1 MVATFFYP
9 HLFRSLTVFFAAF
22 TFMMYAV

>member
-1 MVATFFYP
+1 MLQLFFYP
-9 HLFRSLTVFFAAF
+9 HLFRSLIVFFAVF